1 MNEQEGNNQKTHI
14 FISKDLVGT
23 VKWIE
28 GGKASRVELK
38 MNEDMKADGRGLVHG
53 GFTFGL
59 ADYAAMVAVNE
70 PWVVLLSSTVKFLK
84 PVTVGDQLTAEAR
97 MTHTEG
103 KKRKIWCEVCNQ
115 DRQKV
120 FEGEFLCYVPSQH
133 VLDL

>member
-1 MNEQEGNNQKTHI
+1 MNQQEGNDQKTHI
-14 FISKDLVGT
+14 LIAKNLVGE

-28 GGKASRVELK
+28 GGKASRVDLK
-38 MNEDMKADGRGLVHG
+38 MNDDMKADSRGLVHG

-97 MTHTEG
+97 ITHAEG

-115 DRQKV
+115 ERQKV
-120 FEGEFLCYVPSQH
+120 FEGEFLCYVPNQH

>member
-1 MNEQEGNNQKTHI
+1 MNRLDGDEQKTHN
-14 FISKDLVGT
+14 FISKDLVGE

-28 GGKASRVELK
+28 GGKTARVDLRT
-38 MNEDMKADGRGLVHG
+38 NADMKADGRGLVHG

-70 PWVVLLSSTVKFLK
+70 PWVVLLSSAVKFLK

-97 MTHTEG
+97 LTHTEG
-103 KKRKIWCEVCNQ
+103 KKRKIWCEVFNQ
-115 DRQKV
+115 ERQKV
-120 FEGEFLCYVPSQH
+120 FAGEFLCYVPEQH

>member
-1 MNEQEGNNQKTHI
+1 MNQQEGNDQKTHL
-14 FISKDLVGT
+14 FISKDLVGE

-28 GGKASRVELK
+28 GGKASRVDVK
-38 MNEDMKADGRGLVHG
+38 MNDNMKADSRGLVHG

-97 MTHTEG
+97 ITHTEG
-103 KKRKIWCEVCNQ
+103 KKRKVWCDVFDQ

-120 FEGEFLCYVPSQH
+120 FEGEFLCYVPNQH

>member
-1 MNEQEGNNQKTHI
+1 MNKLDGDEQKTHI
-14 FISKDLVGT
+14 FISKDLVGE

-38 MNEDMKADGRGLVHG
+38 MNEDMKADSRGLVHG

-84 PVTVGDQLTAEAR
+84 PVTVGDPLTAEAR
-97 MTHTEG
+97 ITHTEG
-103 KKRKIWCEVCNQ
+103 KKRKIWCEVFNQ
-115 DRQKV
+115 DREKV
-120 FEGEFLCYVPSQH
+120 FEGEFLCYVPNKH